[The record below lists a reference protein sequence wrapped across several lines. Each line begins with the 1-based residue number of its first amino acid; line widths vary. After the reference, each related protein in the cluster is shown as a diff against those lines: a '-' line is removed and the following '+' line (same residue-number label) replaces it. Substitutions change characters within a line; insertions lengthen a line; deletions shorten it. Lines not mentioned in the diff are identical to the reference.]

1 MLASFLN
8 TYLNSKGLDAVT
20 FPCGRLG
27 SKTPEEESM
36 HDLVIRNGTVIDGTG
51 ARRRQ
56 TDIAIDDGMITSL
69 DLKASPARRE
79 VNAEG
84 LLVTPG
90 WVDIHTHYDGQATWD
105 PAMTPSSWH
114 GVTTTV
120 FGNCGVGFAPVR
132 PGSET
137 YLINLMEGVEDIPE
151 IVLSEGVDFRWESF
165 CEYLDVLEETNRVM
179 DVGTQ
184 VPHAAVRF
192 YVMGDRGADHSAR
205 PSEDEIAK
213 MGQLVE
219 EALNAGALGF
229 STSRTAKHRAADGR
243 PTPSRSATE
252 PELAGIALAMKR
264 AGTGVIQVN
273 SDFEAGEFQL
283 LRAAAE
289 LAGRPLSLLLVQ
301 MDIAPNRWTE
311 TLASVDRA
319 CAAGL
324 DFTAQ
329 VGSRPIGILLG
340 LQASRHPFLTHPVW
354 RTLQDLDHD
363 MRVARLVNDR
373 TLRRRLIEDRPD
385 DQHTREMTT
394 ILERTFELGEPLNY
408 EPEFENSIANR
419 ARATGRDP
427 FDLALELLLQKG
439 GTALLLHAFE
449 NYSGGDLSVVYQMLV
464 NRNTVCGIA
473 DGGAHVGLICDSGS
487 PTSLLTLWGRDRTR
501 GPKLPLEF
509 LVHKQT
515 GATARTYGLHD
526 RGVVAPGYRAD
537 LNIIDFENLGLDL
550 PTVVHDLPAG
560 GKRIVQRSK
569 GYRHTFVHGIE
580 VARDGEDTGARPGR
594 LLRGFRTGPRGL
606 ALSPKRLA
614 PGDLAG

>member
-1 MLASFLN
+1 
-8 TYLNSKGLDAVT
+8 
-20 FPCGRLG
+20 
-27 SKTPEEESM
+27 M

-51 ARRRQ
+51 ATRRQ
-56 TDIAIDDGMITSL
+56 ADIAIDEGLITSL
-69 DLKASPARRE
+69 EPNAGRARRE
-79 VNAEG
+79 LNADG

-105 PAMTPSSWH
+105 AAMTPSSWH
-114 GVTTTV
+114 GVTTTI

-165 CEYLDVLEETNRVM
+165 CEYLDVLEETPRVM

-184 VPHAAVRF
+184 MPHAALRF
-192 YVMGDRGADHSAR
+192 YVMGERGADHSAR
-205 PSEDEIAK
+205 PSEDEIAT
-213 MGQLVE
+213 MGQLLE

-252 PELAGIALAMKR
+252 PELAGMAYAMKR

-273 SDFEAGEFQL
+273 SDFGAGEFQL

-301 MDIAPNRWTE
+301 MEIAPDRWSE

-319 CAAGL
+319 CAEGL

-329 VGSRPIGILLG
+329 VGSRPISILLG
-340 LQASRHPFLTHPVW
+340 LQASRHPFLTHPIW
-354 RTLQDLDHD
+354 QTLQALDHET
-363 MRVARLVNDR
+363 RVARLLNDR
-373 TLRRRLIEDRPD
+373 NLRRRLIEDRPD
-385 DQHTREMTT
+385 DEYTREMTM
-394 ILERTFELGEPLNY
+394 ILERTFELSEPLNY
-408 EPEFENSIANR
+408 EPEFANSIANR
-419 ARATGRDP
+419 ARAIGRDP

-439 GTALLLHAFE
+439 GTTLLLHTFE
-449 NYSGGDLSVVYQMLV
+449 NYSAGDLGVVYQMLI

-487 PTSLLTLWGRDRTR
+487 PTSLLTLWARDRTR

-515 GATARTYGLHD
+515 AATARSYGLHD
-526 RGVVAPGYRAD
+526 RGVIAPGYRAD
-537 LNIIDFENLGLDL
+537 LNIIDFTNLGLDL
-550 PTVVHDLPAG
+550 PIVVHDLPAG
-560 GKRIVQRSK
+560 GKRIVQRSR
-569 GYRHTFVHGIE
+569 GYRHTFVYGIE

-594 LLRGFRTGPRGL
+594 LLRGFRTGPRGRV
-606 ALSPKRLA
+606 LSPNRLA
-614 PGDLAG
+614 PGDLPVLPSSSVGTMSVRV

>member
-1 MLASFLN
+1 
-8 TYLNSKGLDAVT
+8 
-20 FPCGRLG
+20 
-27 SKTPEEESM
+27 M
-36 HDLVIRNGTVIDGTG
+36 HDLVVRNGTVIDGTG
-51 ARRRQ
+51 APRRQ
-56 TDIAIDDGMITSL
+56 AEIAIDEGLITSL
-69 DLKASPARRE
+69 EPKAGRARRE
-79 VNAEG
+79 LNAEG

-114 GVTTTV
+114 GVTTAI

-165 CEYLDVLEETNRVM
+165 CEYLEVLEETPRVM
-179 DVGTQ
+179 DVGAQ
-184 VPHAAVRF
+184 MPHSALRF
-192 YVMGDRGADHSAR
+192 YVMGDRGADHGVR
-205 PSEDEIAK
+205 PSEAEIAR
-213 MGQLVE
+213 MGQLLE

-252 PELAGIALAMKR
+252 PELAGIAYAMKR

-273 SDFEAGEFQL
+273 SDFDAGEFQL

-301 MDIAPNRWTE
+301 MDSAPDRWSQ
-311 TLASVDRA
+311 TLASLDRA
-319 CAAGL
+319 CADGL

-340 LQASRHPFLTHPVW
+340 LQASRHPFLTHPIW
-354 RTLQDLDHD
+354 HTLQTLDHD
-363 MRVARLVNDR
+363 TRVARLVNDR
-373 TLRRRLIEDRPD
+373 DLHRRLIEDRPED
-385 DQHTREMTT
+385 DYTHEMTL
-394 ILERTFELGEPLNY
+394 ILERTFELSEPLNY
-408 EPEFENSIANR
+408 EPEFANSIANR
-419 ARATGRDP
+419 ARAIGRDP
-427 FDLALELLLQKG
+427 FDLALEVLLQKG
-439 GTALLLHAFE
+439 GTTLLLHTFE
-449 NYSGGDLSVVYQMLV
+449 NYSAGDLGVVYQMLV

-473 DGGAHVGLICDSGS
+473 DGGAHVGLICDSSS
-487 PTSLLTLWGRDRTR
+487 PTSLLTLWARDRTR

-515 GATARTYGLHD
+515 AATARSYGLHD

-537 LNIIDFENLGLDL
+537 LNIIDFANLGLDP

-560 GKRIVQRSK
+560 GKRIVQRSR
-569 GYRHTFVHGIE
+569 GYRHTLVNGIE

-594 LLRGFRTGPRGL
+594 LLRGIQTGPSGR
-606 ALSPKRLA
+606 ALSPNRLA
-614 PGDLAG
+614 PGDLPGPFGV